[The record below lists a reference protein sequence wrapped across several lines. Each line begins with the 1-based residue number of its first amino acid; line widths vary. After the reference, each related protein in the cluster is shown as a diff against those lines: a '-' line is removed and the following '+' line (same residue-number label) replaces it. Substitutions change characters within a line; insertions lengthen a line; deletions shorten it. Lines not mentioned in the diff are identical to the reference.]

1 MIYENGV
8 INSLSEY
15 FMCSLQDSFFIY
27 TFNSEEKFKILGLNE
42 NIFWGGIVN

>member
-1 MIYENGV
+1 MISENGV

-15 FMCSLQDSFFIY
+15 FICSLQDSFSIY
-27 TFNSEEKFKILGLNE
+27 TFNSEEKLKILGPDE